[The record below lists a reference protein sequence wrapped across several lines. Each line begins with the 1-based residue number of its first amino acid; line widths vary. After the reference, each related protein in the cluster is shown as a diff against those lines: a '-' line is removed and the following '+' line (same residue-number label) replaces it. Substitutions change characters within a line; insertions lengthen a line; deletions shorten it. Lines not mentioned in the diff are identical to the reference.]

1 MLVVLWGTFGYIG
14 GTFGYVGGNLS
25 ISVILWWYFRE
36 CWEYFG
42 VCLEYSGVCREY
54 FGVCPLG
61 PVFRVS
67 ENGVSWG
74 VLGIVRATL
83 GMLGVLLDMQ
93 RVFWVLS
100 GVHWSMRVPWGMLGV
115 FWDMSRILWIMSE
128 STLVV
133 L

>member
-1 MLVVLWGTFGYIG
+1 MVLWGTFGYIG
-14 GTFGYVGGNLS
+14 GTFGYVGGNLG

-36 CWEYFG
+36 CW
-42 VCLEYSGVCREY
+42 EY

-100 GVHWSMRVPWGMLGV
+100 GVHWSMRVPWGILGV
-115 FWDMSRILWIMSE
+115 FWDMSRVLWIMSE